1 VVKLKLKRLGA
12 PHKPSYRI
20 VVMDSKKSP
29 GSDYIEAVGT
39 YRPLESDETKQI
51 TFEEEKVL
59 SWLAKGAQPTEKTLA
74 LLKKTKLWKKY
85 IDSKNHKEA

>member
-1 VVKLKLKRLGA
+1 MVKLKLKRLGA